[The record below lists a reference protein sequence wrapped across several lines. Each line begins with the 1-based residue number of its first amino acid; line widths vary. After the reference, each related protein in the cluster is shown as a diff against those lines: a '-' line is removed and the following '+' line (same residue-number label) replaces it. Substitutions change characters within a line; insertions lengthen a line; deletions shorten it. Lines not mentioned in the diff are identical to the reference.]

1 MSRTAR
7 PRWFRIGLVRLRR
20 ALHRIDRS
28 APGWLGELPS
38 WGTSLLIHA
47 VVLVVLATVFYVTT
61 GRPERGFSGDFIALA
76 TDDITS
82 LAPADQAGD
91 PFTTA
96 QTPDTPSLAIDTTD
110 RSKLVAQVANS
121 EALRFAPEMRIPGMV
136 PGRDVGDLATEIR
149 AANGVRGGLS
159 GPRVHVED
167 MTAPFAGRMGGTK
180 GEMVRREGGT
190 AQSERAVQEGL
201 AWLARHQAK
210 GGGWHL
216 NCASD
221 CTREGGCPGDAV
233 GESETAATGLAL
245 LPFLGA
251 GHIHTQPSPYQ
262 ETVRRGVEW
271 LLAHQSKDGELFIE
285 GFPNAQFYAHAIA
298 TMALCEAYGLSREE
312 RLKEPC
318 QRAIGF
324 IARGQNKQDGG
335 WRYYPGMPGDTSVLG
350 WQMFALRS
358 ARLAGLDV
366 PADVLKGCAV
376 YLNLASFDRTRTT
389 YGYMPGRA
397 PTPTMNAEALLCR
410 QYLGWTRDSPAL
422 VKGVANVWIEL
433 QDSGERN
440 VYYWYYATQLLHNM
454 QNKAWRIW
462 NPKVRDG
469 LVATQI
475 GGDGC
480 DRGSWSPD
488 FPQPDRWGIRAGR
501 VYETAM
507 SLLTLEVY
515 YRFLP
520 LYRSTEEAKPKT

>member
-1 MSRTAR
+1 MSRASQ
-7 PRWFRIGLVRLRR
+7 PRWSRVAAVRLRR
-20 ALHRIDRS
+20 TLHRLDRR
-28 APGWLGELPS
+28 APGWLEELPS

-47 VVLVVLATVFYVTT
+47 VVLLILATMFIVSNARTD
-61 GRPERGFSGDFIALA
+61 RPMEGEVIALA
-76 TDDITS
+76 TDDLTS
-82 LAPADQAGD
+82 LAPANQAGD
-91 PFTTA
+91 PFNTQQTA
-96 QTPDTPSLAIDTTD
+96 DTPSLAIDTTD
-110 RSKLVAQVANS
+110 RSKLVAQVPDS
-121 EALRFAPEMRIPGMV
+121 ERLRFSADLRIANLSTSSDGSN
-136 PGRDVGDLATEIR
+136 LATEIR
-149 AANGVRGGLS
+149 SANGVRGGLS
-159 GPRVHVED
+159 GVKVHVED
-167 MTAPFAGRMGGTK
+167 MSAPFAGRLGGTK
-180 GEMVRREGGT
+180 GAMVRREGGS

-201 AWLARHQAK
+201 AWLARHQSK
-210 GGGWHL
+210 SGGWHL

-221 CTREGGCPGDAV
+221 CTSDPGCPGDATA
-233 GESETAATGLAL
+233 ESETAATGLAL

-251 GHIHTQPSPYQ
+251 GHIHTQESPYR

-271 LLAHQSKDGELFIE
+271 LLAHQSKEGELFLE

-324 IARGQNKQDGG
+324 IVRGQNKQDGG

-358 ARLAGLDV
+358 ARLAGLEV
-366 PADVLKGCAV
+366 PTDCFKGCVV
-376 YLNLASFDRTRTT
+376 YLNLASADRDRTT
-389 YGYMPGRA
+389 YGYMPNRTA
-397 PTPTMNAEALLCR
+397 TPTMNAEGLLCR

-422 VKGVANVWIEL
+422 VKGAANVWAEL
-433 QDSGERN
+433 QIVDERN

-454 QNKAWRIW
+454 QNKAWRQW
-462 NPKVRDG
+462 NPKIRDG

-480 DRGSWSPD
+480 DRGSWSPYL
-488 FPQPDRWGIRAGR
+488 PQPDRWGVRAGR
-501 VYETAM
+501 VYETAL

-520 LYRSTEEAKPKT
+520 LYRHTDETPPKT